1 MVNIWTIMYTWIRIY
16 IYIHIHIYVYLK
28 YKYIIYINV
37 CVCTRANNKWPCL
50 WSFYKFLTI
59 SNWTEAYIWVH
70 SMGRSP
76 SPQHNPKFNEQK
88 HPHRLSFRG
97 KRIALFIVKLRF
109 VYDSLFN
116 SCPDHRNFFWCVH
129 THTWCWH
136 NVISAQCW
144 MSIKGYVSAAPCC
157 LGRRSNPPG
166 VHMHGCK
173 EVETSVRLF
182 LSLKLVLIMGKQI
195 GNEVQRHRRFG
206 LIWGKLIVKTWE
218 ALSL

>member
-1 MVNIWTIMYTWIRIY
+1 MLTQVWGSRRLRQYLGFFLEFTSLLLTITAAIINGEYLNNYVYMNKYIY
-16 IYIHIHIYVYLK
+16 MYIHIHIYVYLK

-109 VYDSLFN
+109 VYD
-116 SCPDHRNFFWCVH
+116 V
-129 THTWCWH
+129 
-136 NVISAQCW
+136 
-144 MSIKGYVSAAPCC
+144 
-157 LGRRSNPPG
+157 
-166 VHMHGCK
+166 
-173 EVETSVRLF
+173 
-182 LSLKLVLIMGKQI
+182 
-195 GNEVQRHRRFG
+195 
-206 LIWGKLIVKTWE
+206 
-218 ALSL
+218 